1 MNPASIPVK
10 EHLRP
15 GLELADTSYVK
26 KTHVSYD
33 NAYDKCKEYVKWD
46 DNTDDNSYDNCK
58 EYVKLG

>member
-1 MNPASIPVK
+1 M
-10 EHLRP
+10 
-15 GLELADTSYVK
+15 ELADTSYVK
-26 KTHVSYD
+26 KTHVSCD